1 MILRNEIPKLNIDE
15 VSSSSKKK
23 LSSSILFQAENIIPF
38 SDSSPRRPNKSF
50 IKNFPISSSESSS
63 LTFKKN
69 KNVDSLIKSPK
80 TRSFDK
86 YLYFKLYEFLKLN
99 QSII

>member
-23 LSSSILFQAENIIPF
+23 LSSSILFQAENIPF
-38 SDSSPRRPNKSF
+38 SDSSPHRPNKSF
-50 IKNFPISSSESSS
+50 IKNFPISSSESSF

-86 YLYFKLYEFLKLN
+86 YLYFKSYEFLKLY